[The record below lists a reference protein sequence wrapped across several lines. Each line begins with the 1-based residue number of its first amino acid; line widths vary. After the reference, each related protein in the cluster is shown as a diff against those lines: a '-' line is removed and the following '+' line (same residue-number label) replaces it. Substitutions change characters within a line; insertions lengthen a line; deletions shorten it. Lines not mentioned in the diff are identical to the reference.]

1 MLYPGCADEED
12 ATNDGHI
19 LTVSS
24 DSGVRTDTAAYSTSN
39 CNQQHADCSED
50 DKSSATITLNDNTA
64 ASVTLSVPTI
74 VIENSNKKQL
84 PHDTSDSEVFTSD
97 SKVNPSHASI
107 EQYLLGSEQ
116 FSDAEH
122 MSPFP
127 REQKSSNSSA
137 TELHLNTLASS
148 SSLHSAD
155 VLGDISTCRSKRRLM
170 YSANS
175 EPETK
180 PGSSESG
187 SNDESDVLIHRSP
200 EKQKFTTVL
209 PTAVELPEESLPET
223 PKAQS
228 SHDNDSTPPQS
239 PVTSS
244 NKRMSSFLR
253 SLSPIRLISLRPK
266 KRVTFTT

>member
-1 MLYPGCADEED
+1 MLYPGCVDEED
-12 ATNDGHI
+12 VINDEHI
-19 LTVSS
+19 PIVSS
-24 DSGVRTDTAAYSTSN
+24 DSGVRTDTAAYSPS
-39 CNQQHADCSED
+39 NQQHADCSED
-50 DKSSATITLNDNTA
+50 DKTSTTITLNDNA
-64 ASVTLSVPTI
+64 ATSVTLSVPTI
-74 VIENSNKKQL
+74 VIESSSKKQ
-84 PHDTSDSEVFTSD
+84 HDTSDSEAFTSD

-116 FSDAEH
+116 FSDVEQ

-127 REQKSSNSSA
+127 REQKSSNGSA
-137 TELHLNTLASS
+137 TELHLTALTST

-155 VLGDISTCRSKRRLM
+155 VLGDITTCRSKRRLL
-170 YSANS
+170 YSASS

-187 SNDESDVLIHRSP
+187 SNDESDVLSHKSP

-209 PTAVELPEESLPET
+209 PTAVELPEESLPGT
-223 PKAQS
+223 PKRQS

-244 NKRMSSFLR
+244 NNRMSSFLR
-253 SLSPIRLISLRPK
+253 SLSPVRLISLRPK
-266 KRVTFTT
+266 KKVTFTT

>member
-1 MLYPGCADEED
+1 M
-12 ATNDGHI
+12 NDGQI
-19 LTVSS
+19 PIVSS

-39 CNQQHADCSED
+39 QHHADCSED
-50 DKSSATITLNDNTA
+50 DKSSATIALTDSTA
-64 ASVTLSVPTI
+64 PVTLSVPSI
-74 VIENSNKKQL
+74 VIENSNKKQT
-84 PHDTSDSEVFTSD
+84 HDTSDSEVFMSD
-97 SKVNPSHASI
+97 RRVNPSHASI

-116 FSDAEH
+116 ISDAEH
-122 MSPFP
+122 MAPFP

-155 VLGDISTCRSKRRLM
+155 VLGDITTCRSKRRLK
-170 YSANS
+170 YSASS

-187 SNDESDVLIHRSP
+187 SNDDSDLLSHRSP

-209 PTAVELPEESLPET
+209 PTALELPEESLPGT

-228 SHDNDSTPPQS
+228 SHDNNNSPPQS

-253 SLSPIRLISLRPK
+253 SLSPVRLMSLRPK